1 MLNVSVVIKCTIYKF
16 ERVTRESRLVVASQG
31 FKIQFPS
38 FHVQYNLS
46 ISLLEIFRHN
56 GSRRNMNLM
65 ITALRNKI
73 FDSTFNSKHIR
84 RKQNAKDMVVYALI
98 NKSHFTCDSH
108 RNEYCMP

>member
-46 ISLLEIFRHN
+46 HCW
-56 GSRRNMNLM
+56 
-65 ITALRNKI
+65 
-73 FDSTFNSKHIR
+73 
-84 RKQNAKDMVVYALI
+84 
-98 NKSHFTCDSH
+98 KSSDTTEVDGT
-108 RNEYCMP
+108 